1 MDLYENLNPRFFGVT
16 NVLSSLMALNTLVGA
31 EVSQAPWIVA

>member
-1 MDLYENLNPRFFGVT
+1 MRILNPHFFSVT
-16 NVLSSLMALNTLVGA
+16 NVLSSVMALYTLVGA